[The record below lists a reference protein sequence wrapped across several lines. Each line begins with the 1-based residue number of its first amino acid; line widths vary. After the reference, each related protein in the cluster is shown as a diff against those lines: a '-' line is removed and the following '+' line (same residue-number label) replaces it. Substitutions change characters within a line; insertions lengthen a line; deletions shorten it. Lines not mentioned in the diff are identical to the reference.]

1 MRGTRDQ
8 AWPVA
13 ASAGAGA
20 AVRRGRECF
29 EARRG
34 LTEYSA
40 AAIDHF
46 TEPRNVG
53 AVGSPDGTGSDA
65 NPSCGDRTTITL
77 RVAAGRVAE
86 ARFRTF
92 GCTAAIA
99 SASALTELA
108 TGRTVE
114 EAAALGP
121 AEVLRALAGLPQH
134 KEACALMAVGALR
147 AALLDAGVRRA
158 PREGGLRPSGPV

>member
-1 MRGTRDQ
+1 MSSEGGL
-8 AWPVA
+8 WP
-13 ASAGAGA
+13 S
-20 AVRRGRECF
+20 
-29 EARRG
+29 
-34 LTEYSA
+34 EYSA

-53 AVGSPDGTGSDA
+53 AVEKPDGKGSDA

-77 RVAAGRVAE
+77 RVSDGRVAE

-108 TGRTVE
+108 TGRPVE
-114 EAAALGP
+114 DAARLEP
-121 AEVLRALAGLPQH
+121 ADVLRALGGLPPR
-134 KEACALMAVGALR
+134 KEACALMAIGALR
-147 AALLDAGVRRA
+147 AALLDAKVKA
-158 PREGGLRPSGPV
+158 